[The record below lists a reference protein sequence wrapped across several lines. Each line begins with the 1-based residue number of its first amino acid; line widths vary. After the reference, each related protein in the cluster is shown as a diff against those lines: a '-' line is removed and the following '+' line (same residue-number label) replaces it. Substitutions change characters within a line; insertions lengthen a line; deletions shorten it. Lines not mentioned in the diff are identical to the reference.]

1 MAFLQIWALGQGA
14 HARPMAAKRAPAQDV
29 PSVSAVRR
37 PLIVSNCLT
46 RSAVPAGFR
55 RGPHTRPGRE
65 SRRLSRSLR
74 VRAAQDGCEFHRPK
88 RGAALRRQIEE
99 APWRRPNGHGRRWR
113 NSSVS
118 RRLRSRTTPQAQ
130 SALGWSAPLRIA
142 RSKLDG
148 VCPHASLVLAAIG
161 LSERRTIPHAER
173 DGNDFFRSR
182 RGGAM
187 RAARRRPLFPRMIAS
202 AKLRAEGQAATFTID
217 QALGTMSSFAA
228 APTADRWLMD
238 RAGIGFARCFESFG

>member
-37 PLIVSNCLT
+37 PLIVSNYLT

-88 RGAALRRQIEE
+88 RGAALWRQIEE
-99 APWRRPNGHGRRWR
+99 APWRKPDAQRRRWR
-113 NSSVS
+113 NSSAFLRAHSQTNACRRNAGS
-118 RRLRSRTTPQAQ
+118 RSFGSDPSCTMSLFANRGLGPHSRIAG
-130 SALGWSAPLRIA
+130 LLLFPLRPSRGNCLSA
-142 RSKLDG
+142 TTGFRFQWRRNRFACRNLLFWRFSGRPNWRSG
-148 VCPHASLVLAAIG
+148 
-161 LSERRTIPHAER
+161 
-173 DGNDFFRSR
+173 
-182 RGGAM
+182 
-187 RAARRRPLFPRMIAS
+187 
-202 AKLRAEGQAATFTID
+202 
-217 QALGTMSSFAA
+217 
-228 APTADRWLMD
+228 
-238 RAGIGFARCFESFG
+238 

>member
-37 PLIVSNCLT
+37 SLIVSNCLT

-65 SRRLSRSLR
+65 SRRVSRSLR

-88 RGAALRRQIEE
+88 TGAALRRQIEE
-99 APWRRPNGHGRRWR
+99 APWRSPDGHGQRWR

-118 RRLRSRTTPQAQ
+118 RRPRSRTPPQAQ
-130 SALGWSAPLRIA
+130 STLGWSAPLRIA

-161 LSERRTIPHAER
+161 LSERRMIPDAER

-182 RGGAM
+182 RGGDM
-187 RAARRRPLFPRMIAS
+187 RATWLRPLFPRMMAS
-202 AKLRAEGQAATFTID
+202 AKPHAE
-217 QALGTMSSFAA
+217 
-228 APTADRWLMD
+228 
-238 RAGIGFARCFESFG
+238 

>member
-1 MAFLQIWALGQGA
+1 MAFRQIWALGQGA
-14 HARPMAAKRAPAQDV
+14 HAQPMAAKRAPAQDV

-37 PLIVSNCLT
+37 PLIVSNYLT

-113 NSSVS
+113 SSVS

-130 SALGWSAPLRIA
+130 SALGWSAPRRIA

-173 DGNDFFRSR
+173 DAMISSAPGVGALCAP
-182 RGGAM
+182 RGHG
-187 RAARRRPLFPRMIAS
+187 RFS
-202 AKLRAEGQAATFTID
+202 HE
-217 QALGTMSSFAA
+217 
-228 APTADRWLMD
+228 
-238 RAGIGFARCFESFG
+238 